1 MFQVFAPIQC
11 LTLIRNQIYSG
22 WWEKTPGL
30 VDQPI
35 VFVFSWSS
43 IKVAAEH
50 IFKTSLRRRCPLLLC
65 RVWMKCSYNK
75 ESFFRP
81 ISFSTQ
87 TSENTKLES
96 DGCEKGGGEGLGLE
110 FSKTKKNKPKHNIY
124 ICQVLRLR
132 SAGGQMPGLLGLF
145 SLHIFKNIFGFKKQI
160 DFPEFFRSSG
170 HIWIF
175 CEIFGFFRIFLIR
188 GFFWIFKKFWDFQFF

>member
-35 VFVFSWSS
+35 VFVFCWSS
-43 IKVAAEH
+43 IKAAPEH
-50 IFKTSLRRRCPLLLC
+50 IVKTSLHRRCPLLLC

-87 TSENTKLES
+87 TTENTKLES

-145 SLHIFKNIFGFKKQI
+145 SLHIFKNIFGFKKN

-175 CEIFGFFRIFLIR
+175 VKSLAFLESFWFEDFFGFSRNFGIFN
-188 GFFWIFKKFWDFQFF
+188 FF

>member
-1 MFQVFAPIQC
+1 MQPSWQQWYPPTPHPPSPAEQGI
-11 LTLIRNQIYSG
+11 TLLSFEQKAENTIMPTPPSSWARHHSFKLNVCSFKYSPQPNAALLLG
-22 WWEKTPGL
+22 IKYIVVGEKKTPGL

-87 TSENTKLES
+87 TSENTKS
-96 DGCEKGGGEGLGLE
+96 V
-110 FSKTKKNKPKHNIY
+110 KKEEQKDWAWSFLK
-124 ICQVLRLR
+124 Q
-132 SAGGQMPGLLGLF
+132 
-145 SLHIFKNIFGFKKQI
+145 KNICV
-160 DFPEFFRSSG
+160 P
-170 HIWIF
+170 
-175 CEIFGFFRIFLIR
+175 
-188 GFFWIFKKFWDFQFF
+188 

>member
-1 MFQVFAPIQC
+1 MIPPLKPSWARHHTFKLNVCSFK
-11 LTLIRNQIYSG
+11 YSPQPNAALLLG
-22 WWEKTPGL
+22 IKYIVVGEKKTYGL

-35 VFVFSWSS
+35 VFVFIWSS
-43 IKVAAEH
+43 IKVAPEH
-50 IFKTSLRRRCPLLLC
+50 IFKTSLHRRCPLLLC

-87 TSENTKLES
+87 TTENTKLES

-145 SLHIFKNIFGFKKQI
+145 SLHIFKNIFGFKKM
-160 DFPEFFRSSG
+160 
-170 HIWIF
+170 IF
-175 CEIFGFFRIFLIR
+175 QNFSDLQDIFGFLWNLWLF
-188 GFFWIFKKFWDFQFF
+188 